1 MKGVHPMRYVYR
13 FLDPRVQHGVE
24 REIEFYGPNDEILA
38 LRKAEERFGKGG
50 KIEKISHG
58 GPIVARHPDERVDK

>member
-1 MKGVHPMRYVYR
+1 MTYVYKE
-13 FLDPRVQHGVE
+13 LDPRIKHGVK
-24 REIEFYGPNDEILA
+24 REIKFYGPDDEILA

-58 GPIVARHPDERVDK
+58 GFIVAPPPD